1 MTHYSCTCNHQH
13 YAVNKYISKRMKGLK
28 QPMFFTKLASKSP
41 LILLCK
47 FKPIPSKNLQ
57 KMSI

>member
-47 FKPIPSKNLQ
+47 FKPIPSKNL
-57 KMSI
+57 